1 MTTTAT
7 RPLSALVLPTPAGA
21 LSVLFSPED
30 EVVRAAGFAPVAE
43 MTARLSPQVRLR
55 GVTEVAATGAVAE
68 AVRRYADGELRA
80 LDSVRVEQPGGPF
93 TQRAWQVMRDIAPG
107 ETLTYA
113 ELAQAAGN
121 PAAVRA
127 AGSAC
132 ARNLIAPFVPCHRVL
147 RTGGA
152 MGGYYYGLDV
162 KRALLAHESG
172 VVSAA

>member
-1 MTTTAT
+1 MTTSTA
-7 RPLSALVLPTPAGA
+7 PLSALVLPTPAGPLA
-21 LSVLFSPED
+21 VLLTPED
-30 EVVRAAGFAPVAE
+30 GVVRAAGFAPVAD
-43 MTARLSPQVRLR
+43 MTARLDALLRAR
-55 GVTEVAATGAVAE
+55 GVQEAPATGPVADAVA
-68 AVRRYADGELRA
+68 RYVAGDLDA
-80 LDSVRVEQPGGPF
+80 LAEVPVSQPGGPF
-93 TQRAWQVMRDIAPG
+93 TQRAWQVMREIAPG

-113 ELAQAAGN
+113 ELAQAAGS
-121 PAAVRA
+121 PTAVRA

-172 VVSAA
+172 LLSAA

>member
-1 MTTTAT
+1 MTTT
-7 RPLSALVLPTPAGA
+7 PLSVQVLATPAGP
-21 LSVLFSPED
+21 LTVISSPED
-30 EVVRAAGFAPVAE
+30 DVVRAAGFTPVDVLAARLGAVLRARGIRSEPDNGPVAD
-43 MTARLSPQVRLR
+43 
-55 GVTEVAATGAVAE
+55 
-68 AVRRYADGELRA
+68 AVRRYADGDLDA
-80 LDSVRVEQPGGPF
+80 LDAVAVDQPGGPF
-93 TQRAWQVMRDIAPG
+93 TQRAWQVMRTIAPG
-107 ETLTYA
+107 STLTYA

-162 KRALLAHESG
+162 KRALLAHEAGLLS
-172 VVSAA
+172 VA